1 MRSLS
6 QMIDENN
13 LIFGFGALTDRNSKI
28 LEMPIQTRIAL
39 CFFTLKFWL
48 LEHLALFEDVA
59 KIKKFTE
66 KKIICPTDLRTVD
79 N

>member
-39 CFFTLKFWL
+39 CFFTLKI
-48 LEHLALFEDVA
+48 LASRAPGVVWRCREN
-59 KIKKFTE
+59 KK
-66 KKIICPTDLRTVD
+66 
-79 N
+79 